1 MLKLGRETSAAPFA
15 LQVSPL
21 PPQLQPHVE
30 HFGATGSGTATCG
43 SCLLQPA
50 LLEEDEEEE
59 LSSSEALEL
68 LEDDDEEPESE
79 EELLLLESLLNDDSL
94 LSEESL
100 EELPSRFENA
110 TSDSKI
116 RRRSSEAF
124 ASLC

>member
-1 MLKLGRETSAAPFA
+1 MLKPGTEASAAPFA

-30 HFGATGSGTATCG
+30 HLGATGSGTATCG

-50 LLEEDEEEE
+50 LLDEDDEEEE
-59 LSSSEALEL
+59 LSLSEALEL
-68 LEDDDEEPESE
+68 LDEEDDEEPESE

-94 LSEESL
+94 LIEESL

-116 RRRSSEAF
+116 RRRSSDAF
-124 ASLC
+124 AS